1 MDNDVLGTIR
11 VLDFTT
17 IVSGPYCT
25 RLLADLGAEVIKIE
39 RHRRRRGT
47 AQGAESPIQAG
58 TRGRQSARNYVPAL
72 GADNAGVL
80 AEVLGFSEDRIATLY
95 EKRILRDD
103 SNRG

>member
-17 IVSGPYCT
+17 IVSEPYCT

-47 AQGAESPIQAG
+47 AQGAESPFKLAHEVA
-58 TRGRQSARNYVPAL
+58 RARNYVAAL
-72 GADNAGVL
+72 GADDAGVL